1 MCSPTLDSYFIKCYY
16 FVELTLCA
24 VFSAAA
30 TAVAVLFSLFY
41 LNFSWSYFKM
51 NFLKFSEKVLK
62 LIEPFG
68 SVSFP
73 FEIFRTYKTG
83 NAYID
88 IQFVE
93 HMCKFLIQL

>member
-30 TAVAVLFSLFY
+30 AVVAFLFSLFY

-51 NFLKFSEKVLK
+51 IFSQNLRES
-62 LIEPFG
+62 IE
-68 SVSFP
+68 
-73 FEIFRTYKTG
+73 
-83 NAYID
+83 ID
-88 IQFVE
+88 RAIRLRFISIRNISN
-93 HMCKFLIQL
+93 M